1 MAAPDYK
8 TEFIKVLKSIDN
20 SKRTYEVFTDFLNM
34 ASISMANVI
43 LKKTDY
49 ETEYMN
55 TIGKYKRNTDK
66 FPELFCIVK
75 TALEIN
81 PCQDFLGTIYQEL
94 NLNSKSLQ
102 QHFTPYHVANFMAQ
116 INMGIKEDI
125 ESLCNCFGY
134 FTLLEPC
141 SGSGTMIIA
150 VREVLMQY
158 NLCWSTRMLFD
169 SIDLDFACFNMT
181 YIQTNL
187 LGLSGYVYW
196 GNSLTQNMYRCYPT
210 LALVAA
216 PEWQERN
223 KQIEYINLLKKCL
236 DIKSPTTKHHDKIIN
251 RELVKV

>member
-1 MAAPDYK
+1 MTAPENK
-8 TEFIKVLKSIDN
+8 KEFIKVLNSID
-20 SKRTYEVFTDFLNM
+20 SSRGTYEVFTDFLNLS
-34 ASISMANVI
+34 SIAMANVI
-43 LKKTDY
+43 LKNPDY

-66 FPELFCIVK
+66 FPELFSIVE

-81 PCQDFLGTIYQEL
+81 PCQDFLGTVYQEL
-94 NLNSKSLQ
+94 RLNSKSLNQ
-102 QHFTPYHVANFMAQ
+102 FFTPFHVSKCMAQ
-116 INMGIKEDI
+116 INLGTKQEI
-125 ESLCNCFGY
+125 ENLYNPYGY

-141 SGSGTMIIA
+141 SGSGSVIIA

-158 NLCWSTRMLFD
+158 NLCWSTRMLFN

-196 GNSLTQNMYRCYPT
+196 GNSITQDMYRCYPT

-216 PEWQERN
+216 PEWQERV

-236 DIKSPTTKHHDKIIN
+236 DLESPIAKHHDKIIN